1 MDELLKELAIAYR
14 MISSI
19 PVSGD
24 AVDMMATARAKLRKV
39 CSELEQKRGDSDEPD
54 SGNFNCG

>member
-1 MDELLKELAIAYR
+1 MNELVQDLEYAYK

-24 AVDMMATARAKLRKV
+24 AVDMMAMARAKLRKQRP
-39 CSELEQKRGDSDEPD
+39 SPMPRMRRALSKEL
-54 SGNFNCG
+54 

>member
-1 MDELLKELAIAYR
+1 MDELLKELEVAYR
-14 MISSI
+14 MLSNI

-39 CSELEQKRGDSDEPD
+39 YAGMKENQAEGEKNDGTEH
-54 SGNFNCG
+54 

>member
-1 MDELLKELAIAYR
+1 MSEMVQDLEYAYK

-24 AVDMMATARAKLRKV
+24 AVDMMAMARAKLRKV
-39 CSELEQKRGDSDEPD
+39 CAELKEQENKEG
-54 SGNFNCG
+54 

>member
-1 MDELLKELAIAYR
+1 MNELVQDLEYAYK

-24 AVDMMATARAKLRKV
+24 AVDMMAMARAKLRKV
-39 CSELEQKRGDSDEPD
+39 AAELKEKKGD
-54 SGNFNCG
+54 